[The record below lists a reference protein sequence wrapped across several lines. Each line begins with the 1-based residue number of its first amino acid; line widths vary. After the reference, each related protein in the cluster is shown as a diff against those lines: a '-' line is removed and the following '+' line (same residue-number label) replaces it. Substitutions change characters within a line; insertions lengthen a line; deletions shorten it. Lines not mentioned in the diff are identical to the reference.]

1 MQNRRTTS
9 LTRRAL
15 SRRSALL
22 GGAGLLGAAGL
33 AACGSDSDSGS
44 GSGDGGGGTITLG
57 YIPSWT
63 DGLSTAFLLQN
74 RLEAMGY
81 TVEHKEITD
90 AALLYTGLAEGDFDI
105 YPSAW
110 PEVTHAQYMEQYG
123 DSIED
128 LVAYYDNAKL
138 TMAVPE
144 YVDIASI
151 EDLQGQADRFGG
163 RIVGI
168 EPGAG
173 LTAAVQDSVMPAYG
187 LDADFELVTSST
199 PAMLAELQNALDDGE
214 DVVVT
219 LWRPFWAFQEF
230 PVKVLED
237 PDLAF
242 GEPETMHVLA
252 HAGFSESFPDVAAYI
267 GGIALSDEE
276 YESLESTLVNDFE
289 DGQEAE
295 AVAAWIE
302 ANPEVLPAVEES

>member
-1 MQNRRTTS
+1 MSITRRT
-9 LTRRAL
+9 AL
-15 SRRSALL
+15 IGS
-22 GGAGLLGAAGL
+22 GLATLGL
-33 AACGSDSDSGS
+33 AACTDAG
-44 GSGDGGGGTITLG
+44 GDDTITIG
-57 YIPSWT
+57 YMEAWT
-63 DGLSTAFLLQN
+63 DTVAMAFLLRD

-81 TVEHKEITD
+81 TVEFTVLAD
-90 AALLYTGLAEGDFDI
+90 AALIYTALADGSLDI
-105 YPSAW
+105 FSSAW
-110 PEVTHAQYMEQYG
+110 PDVTHAQYMEQYG
-123 DSIED
+123 EDIED
-128 LVAYYDNAKL
+128 LVTYNANATNML
-138 TMAVPE
+138 AVPE
-144 YVDIASI
+144 TTDITSI
-151 EDLQGQADRFGG
+151 PELAADPSRFGG

-230 PVKVLED
+230 PVKALED

-252 HAGFSESFPDVAAYI
+252 HAGFSESFPDVAEFI

-276 YESLESTLVNDFE
+276 YESLESTLVNDYE

-302 ANPEVLPAVEES
+302 AHPDLLPAVEES